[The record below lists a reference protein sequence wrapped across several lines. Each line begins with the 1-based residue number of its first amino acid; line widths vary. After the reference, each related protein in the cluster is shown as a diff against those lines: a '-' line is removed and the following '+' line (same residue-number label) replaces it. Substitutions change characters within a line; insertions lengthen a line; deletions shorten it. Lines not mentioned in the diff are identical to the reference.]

1 MKKKHILFV
10 YVNFSSF
17 VKADFEIL
25 SEFANVSKYE
35 FKIGRGII
43 STGIKLFRQL
53 LFLTTNFWRY
63 DSVYIWF
70 ADYHSL
76 LPVLFAR
83 MSGKKSYVV
92 IGGYEVARLKNLNY
106 GALCSGLR
114 AFFCVNSIK
123 LSALNLTVSSYV
135 DRKVKFLAPGSK
147 RQLVHNCIDLTV
159 LPDLNAAKADVIL
172 TVGFIENQR
181 SFYLKGIETFIEVA
195 RILPDYQFFIIG
207 LDQFKISDLLTELP
221 GNLTILSWVPHSEL
235 PAYYQKS
242 KFYCQLSRSESFGV
256 SVAEAMYYGCMPIV
270 TNEGGLPEVVGKA
283 GYIVKRNPNDIAQ
296 LILNTP
302 QILPELKQDLS
313 NRVMTDFSRKK
324 RGKSIQRLFT

>member
-1 MKKKHILFV
+1 
-10 YVNFSSF
+10 
-17 VKADFEIL
+17 
-25 SEFANVSKYE
+25 
-35 FKIGRGII
+35 
-43 STGIKLFRQL
+43 
-53 LFLTTNFWRY
+53 
-63 DSVYIWF
+63 
-70 ADYHSL
+70 
-76 LPVLFAR
+76 
-83 MSGKKSYVV
+83 V

>member
-1 MKKKHILFV
+1 MPERPCRPIHSPELINIQSIMKKKHILFV

-92 IGGYEVARLKNLNY
+92 IGGYEVA
-106 GALCSGLR
+106 
-114 AFFCVNSIK
+114 
-123 LSALNLTVSSYV
+123 
-135 DRKVKFLAPGSK
+135 
-147 RQLVHNCIDLTV
+147 
-159 LPDLNAAKADVIL
+159 
-172 TVGFIENQR
+172 
-181 SFYLKGIETFIEVA
+181 
-195 RILPDYQFFIIG
+195 
-207 LDQFKISDLLTELP
+207 
-221 GNLTILSWVPHSEL
+221 
-235 PAYYQKS
+235 
-242 KFYCQLSRSESFGV
+242 
-256 SVAEAMYYGCMPIV
+256 
-270 TNEGGLPEVVGKA
+270 
-283 GYIVKRNPNDIAQ
+283 
-296 LILNTP
+296 
-302 QILPELKQDLS
+302 
-313 NRVMTDFSRKK
+313 
-324 RGKSIQRLFT
+324 